1 MVALIPTVTKLGIHS
16 HRTGLGIILYNT
28 QQSIRLSSNFTV
40 FVVVV
45 LKLVTVVMSR
55 EGRQPSLGIE
65 TY

>member
-1 MVALIPTVTKLGIHS
+1 MVAPIPTVAKLGIHS

-45 LKLVTVVMSR
+45 LKLVTVMSR
-55 EGRQPSLGIE
+55 EGREPSLGNE